1 MNAALAALLLLPQEL
16 PTPERFFGH
25 RLGED
30 RKLVPYTRVVQYLE
44 KLDAA
49 SDRLQLFEVGRS
61 TLGLPFVL
69 AAISTPENLRNG
81 RRYAEI
87 SRSLFSGGLPEAEAR
102 RLAREGR
109 AIVFI
114 TCNIHSTETAS
125 AQMAPELA
133 YELAR
138 GRLPLDDAILLLM
151 PSINPDGQIMIQ
163 EWYDRYVGT
172 EWEGGPLP
180 RLYHVYAGHDN
191 NRDGYMLNLVETRHV
206 ADVHYRSWFPQV
218 NVDHHQMGATGA
230 RLWVPPYAEPLNATI
245 HPMIHRWLNVFG
257 THMALDLERSGRDG
271 VQSRRMFEAYWP
283 GATDSTPWWHN
294 RVGIL
299 TESASCRIA
308 TPLFVD
314 SSEATS
320 KDSGVVQPRPWK
332 GGWWRLRDIVDQQL
346 TASYAVLEVASRYKE
361 ELLLSVWRMSVDQ
374 ANRGRREPPYAWLLP
389 PEQNDPGAVARL
401 LEALRAHAI
410 RFRFAGEPFA
420 ADGRT
425 WPPGT
430 VVIPLAQ
437 PSRPYVQNLFE
448 RQRYP
453 LKEKP
458 YDVAGWTIQLQ
469 MGIRAVEVRESFDA
483 EAVIEGNPP
492 LEPQPPLAKYVAVPA
507 GATVAARAANARLR
521 EGKGVYRLALALDGW
536 GPGAYVFEDAPE
548 ARALI
553 TGLPMRTVEGGAEAV
568 ALRPVRLGLYQPWR
582 ASMDEGWTRLVLE
595 QFEFPYVSIHNDRMK
610 KGELRKEFDA
620 LLLPAISADF
630 LREGRSKEEKDRPQT
645 FPPEYQGG
653 LGKEGV
659 AALRKFVEEGGTL
672 ICLDAACNLPI
683 EEWGPPVRNTLKDDK
698 EFSCP
703 GSILRVAVDAAHPL
717 GWGMTPESHVYF
729 TNSPALA
736 TSVPSR
742 VDLDRRV
749 VARYDE
755 KEEALAS
762 GYLNQPDKLK
772 GRAALVEVTWGRGR
786 IVLFGFRP
794 QHRAQAYGTFKMLFN
809 AIQRATAERKK
820 LP

>member
-1 MNAALAALLLLPQEL
+1 MNAALALLLLAPQEL
-16 PTPERFFGH
+16 PKPESFFGH

-49 SDRLQLFEVGRS
+49 SDRVQMFEVGKS
-61 TLGLPFVL
+61 TLGLPFVML
-69 AAISTPENLRNG
+69 AISTPENLRNG
-81 RRYAEI
+81 RRYADL
-87 SRSLFSGGLPEAEAR
+87 SRTLFAGRVDEAEAR
-102 RLAREGR
+102 RIAREGK

-125 AQMAPELA
+125 AQTAPELA

-163 EWYDRYVGT
+163 EWYDRYAGT

-180 RLYHVYAGHDN
+180 RLYHVYCGHDN

-206 ADVHYRSWFPQV
+206 ADVHYRTWFPQV
-218 NVDHHQMGATGA
+218 NVDHHQMGTTGA
-230 RLWVPPYAEPLNATI
+230 RIWVPPYAEPLNTNI

-271 VQSRRMFEAYWP
+271 VQSQKSFEAYWP

-314 SSEATS
+314 AGEATA
-320 KDSGVVQPRPWK
+320 KESGVVQPRPWK

-346 TASYAVLEVASRYKE
+346 TASYTVLDVASRYKE
-361 ELLLSVWRMSVDQ
+361 ELLLSVWRMGRDQ
-374 ANRGRREPPYAWLLP
+374 IIRGGTEPPYAWLLP
-389 PEQNDPGAVARL
+389 PEQIDPSAVNRL
-401 LEALRAHAI
+401 LDVLRAHGVQL
-410 RFRFAGEPFA
+410 RFAGEPFA
-420 ADGRT
+420 AGGKT

-430 VVIPLAQ
+430 VIVPMAQ
-437 PSRPYVQNLFE
+437 PSRAYVKNLFD
-448 RQRYP
+448 RQQYP
-453 LKEKP
+453 LKERP

-469 MGIRAVEVRESFDA
+469 MAIHAVEVREKFDA
-483 EAVIEGNPP
+483 DQVIAGNPAI
-492 LEPQPPLAKYVAVPA
+492 EAQPPLARYVAVPA
-507 GATVAARAANARLR
+507 GATSAARAANLR
-521 EGKGVYRLALALDGW
+521 HRGNHGVFRLAAAHDGL
-536 GPGAYVFEDAPE
+536 GAGAYVFQDSPE
-548 ARALI
+548 TRALL
-553 TGLPMRTVEGGAEAV
+553 TGLPMRTVAGGPEAY
-568 ALRPVRLGLYQPWR
+568 AIRPARLGVYQPWR

-595 QFEFPYVSIHNDRMK
+595 QFDFPYVTLHNDRMK
-610 KGELRKEFDA
+610 KGDLRKEFDA
-620 LLLPAISADF
+620 LLLPSMSADF
-630 LREGRSKEEKDRPQT
+630 IREGRSKEDKDRPHT

-653 LGKEGV
+653 IGKEGV
-659 AALRKFVEEGGTL
+659 DALRKFVEEGGTL
-672 ICLDAACNLPI
+672 ICLDGACNLPI
-683 EEWGPPVRNTLKDDK
+683 EDWGPPVRNALKDDK

-703 GSILRVAVDAAHPL
+703 GSILKVAVDTAHPL
-717 GWGMTPESHVYF
+717 GWGMAPESHLYY
-729 TNSPALA
+729 TNSPALV
-736 TSVPSR
+736 TSVPPR
-742 VDLDRRV
+742 VDIDRRV
-749 VARYDE
+749 IARYDE
-755 KEEALAS
+755 QESALAS

-772 GRAALVEVTWGRGR
+772 GRAALVEVTWGKGR

-809 AIQRATAERKK
+809 AIQLATAERTR